1 MKTDNQEI
9 KLLVNNV
16 ALVAQDI
23 FKNRCIAIYLMGSL
37 ARGGF
42 SEVASDIDIGII
54 LDSPLQEDDQS
65 NIDKSRS
72 IARNKSP
79 EIKNSVSIFWGSLDS
94 INGIIDAGRYPPF
107 DRLDLIDHAL
117 LLTGTD
123 IRSELIKPDKKE
135 LEISGAEFAL
145 NSLGYKERIKE
156 FFDCARITQKG
167 TVYVTKTI
175 LFPARFIYLERIGEI
190 AGNEI
195 SCQYYIDNFSGD
207 DAKLVRYGYQWR
219 LHSLPEDSSLV
230 TEQLN
235 KGLIELYHNFI
246 EIYIE
251 RMRLY
256 GERSLTTNLIQ
267 WRKDIRPSLKTPQ
280 NALHPLR

>member
-1 MKTDNQEI
+1 VKKDNHAI
-9 KLLVNNV
+9 KLLVTNV
-16 ALVAQDI
+16 ALAAQDI

-54 LDSPLQEDDQS
+54 LASPLQEDDKF
-65 NIDKSRS
+65 NIDKIRS
-72 IARNKSP
+72 IARNKNP
-79 EIKNSVSIFWGSLDS
+79 AIKNNVSIFWGSVDS

-123 IRSELIKPDKKE
+123 IRSELIKPTQKE

-145 NSLGYKERIKE
+145 NSLGHKERIEE

-175 LFPARFIYLERIGEI
+175 LFPARFIYLERTGEI
-190 AGNEI
+190 AGNEA
-195 SCQYYIDNFSGD
+195 SCQYYADHFNGK
-207 DAKLVRYGYQWR
+207 DAELVRYGYQWR
-219 LHSLPEDSSLV
+219 LHSLPEDSDLV

-235 KGLIELYHNFI
+235 KGLIKLYHNFI
-246 EIYIE
+246 TIYIE

-256 GERSLTTNLIQ
+256 GERSLTTQLIQ
-267 WRKDIRPSLKTPQ
+267 WRENIRPSLTMPQ
-280 NALHPLR
+280 NTLYPLR